1 MKELH
6 CKVNNGTGVTSRISA
21 ELVAEA
27 NRAEGCDITLVLGD
41 NTADLKSIMNRMSL
55 VIRDG
60 QEFLVRIEGS
70 DEDEVYELF
79 ASLLQDL
86 RLLNQ

>member
-1 MKELH
+1 
-6 CKVNNGTGVTSRISA
+6 
-21 ELVAEA
+21 
-27 NRAEGCDITLVLGD
+27 
-41 NTADLKSIMNRMSL
+41 MNMMSL

-70 DEDEVYELF
+70 DEDEVYESF